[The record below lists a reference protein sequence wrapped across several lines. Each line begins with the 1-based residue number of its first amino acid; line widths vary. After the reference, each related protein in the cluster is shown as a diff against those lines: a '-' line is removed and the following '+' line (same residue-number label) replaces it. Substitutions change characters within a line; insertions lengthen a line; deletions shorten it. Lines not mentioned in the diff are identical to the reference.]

1 MFTISLKFVT
11 RSLCLHLRNYIYLLK
26 SKVVNWDIL
35 KMRCRTEKR
44 LVDEGFAFALT
55 QLLKF
60 AGEFLQWLQNEV
72 K

>member
-1 MFTISLKFVT
+1 
-11 RSLCLHLRNYIYLLK
+11 
-26 SKVVNWDIL
+26 
-35 KMRCRTEKR
+35 MRCRTEKR
-44 LVDEGFAFALT
+44 LVNEGFAFALT